1 MTPENI
7 REMYTAVK
15 ADPDG
20 NGKSS
25 SFTLSTLDASHSR
38 VGQSKACFSCCIL
51 QKKITLL

>member
-20 NGKSS
+20 NGKSI
-25 SFTLSTLDASHSR
+25 FTGIPLAPHTAPQRRAGAVSLPVSLA
-38 VGQSKACFSCCIL
+38 VVFKGK
-51 QKKITLL
+51 